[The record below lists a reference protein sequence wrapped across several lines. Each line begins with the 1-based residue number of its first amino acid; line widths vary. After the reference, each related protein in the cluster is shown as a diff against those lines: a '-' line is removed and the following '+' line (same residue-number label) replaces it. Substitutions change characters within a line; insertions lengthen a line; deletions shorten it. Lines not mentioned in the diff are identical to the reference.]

1 MKIIGKYWKLFL
13 LRGLVAMGFG
23 PIILAII
30 YSILELTNVTDVV
43 TVREMTVGVLT
54 IAALAF
60 LCGAVTQVFQIEE
73 LPLSKAITFHGIIL
87 YIAYV
92 IVYLT
97 NGWLKDGLVSFIG
110 FTVIF
115 AVIYALIW
123 LFIYIFTK
131 RSTDKLTKKMRQN

>member
-1 MKIIGKYWKLFL
+1 MKIIGKYWKHFL

-23 PIILAII
+23 PIVLAII
-30 YSILELTNVTDVV
+30 YAILELTNVTDVV
-43 TVREMTVGVLT
+43 PIREMTVGTLT
-54 IAALAF
+54 ITALAF

-87 YIAYV
+87 YIAYA
-92 IVYLT
+92 IVYLI
-97 NGWLKDGLVSFIG
+97 NGWLKDGLVPFIG
-110 FTVIF
+110 FTAIF

>member
-1 MKIIGKYWKLFL
+1 MKIIGKYWKQFL

-73 LPLSKAITFHGIIL
+73 LPLSNAITFHGIIL

-97 NGWLKDGLVSFIG
+97 NGWLKDGLVPFIG

-131 RSTDKLTKKMRQN
+131 RSTDELTKKMRQN

>member
-23 PIILAII
+23 PVILAII

-97 NGWLKDGLVSFIG
+97 NG
-110 FTVIF
+110 
-115 AVIYALIW
+115 
-123 LFIYIFTK
+123 
-131 RSTDKLTKKMRQN
+131 

>member
-30 YSILELTNVTDVV
+30 YSILELTNVTNVV
-43 TVREMTVGVLT
+43 TVREMAVGVLT

-97 NGWLKDGLVSFIG
+97 NGWLKDGLVPFIG

-115 AVIYALIW
+115 AVIW

-131 RSTDKLTKKMRQN
+131 RSTDKLTKKLRQN

>member
-23 PIILAII
+23 PIVLAIV
-30 YSILELTNVTDVV
+30 YAILELSNVTAAVS
-43 TVREMTVGVLT
+43 VREITVGILT
-54 IAALAF
+54 MTALAF

-73 LPLSKAITFHGIIL
+73 LPLSQAITFHGVIL

-97 NGWLKDGLVSFIG
+97 NGWLEEGLIPFIV
-110 FTVIF
+110 FTAIF

-123 LFIYIFTK
+123 VFIYLFTK
-131 RSTDKLTKKMRQN
+131 RSTDKLTKKMRQK

>member
-1 MKIIGKYWKLFL
+1 
-13 LRGLVAMGFG
+13 MGFG

-30 YSILELTNVTDVV
+30 YSILELTNVTNVV
-43 TVREMTVGVLT
+43 TVREMAVGVLT

-97 NGWLKDGLVSFIG
+97 NGWLKDGLVPFIG

-131 RSTDKLTKKMRQN
+131 RSTDKLTKKLRQN